1 MEQNCQQD
9 KTLKWM
15 PSLYFA
21 KGLLFVVLFSVTL
34 IMLRQTGQTNATATL
49 CVALCYFP
57 WVTKCWWKSRIN
69 WANHC
74 WRIILLTELILVVA
88 FSLLAYVLSEMWQTT
103 CLLMLIAIITSI
115 HNVAVDTYY
124 NYAVESSPKNF
135 RTIRELAR
143 KLADVVGVGM
153 LVMLV
158 GNLQIVYR
166 NAWLY
171 SWRTALYCVASVF
184 LLLFF
189 WHLIVLPRKSWH
201 QKRKSESMGRLSS
214 KSVVVLLT
222 FFLAP
227 AILCKMTALFL
238 IENQSGGG
246 LGLSPQELGL
256 VLGTVGV
263 IGLTIGLVAGHRL
276 TDRYGVHRI
285 LLPMSFVLFIPS
297 ATYVLFSY
305 WQPESL
311 LLVCVGVLIEQTA
324 FGLGLSTYLC
334 YQSVMPDR
342 ESAKSTM
349 ALVMMLG
356 CAVSGA
362 LQTQLGY
369 NAFFLTTLSLSI
381 VAVFSSRMVGK
392 Y

>member
-1 MEQNCQQD
+1 MEQNHQQNNP
-9 KTLKWM
+9 LKWIS
-15 PSLYFA
+15 SLYFA
-21 KGLLFVVLFSVTL
+21 KGILYVVLFTVTI
-34 IMLRQTGQTNATATL
+34 IMLRQTGQNNATATL
-49 CVALCYFP
+49 CVAMCYLP

-74 WRIILLTELILVVA
+74 WRIILLTELMLVVA
-88 FSLLAYVLSEMWQTT
+88 FCLLAYVLSEMWQST
-103 CLLMLIAIITSI
+103 CLLMLIAITTSI

-124 NYAVESSPKNF
+124 RYAIDCSPKSF
-135 RTIRELAR
+135 STIRELAR

-158 GNLQIVYR
+158 GNLQVVYR

-171 SWRTALYCVASVF
+171 SWRTALYCVATVF

-189 WHLIVLPRKSWH
+189 WHLLVLPRKSWN
-201 QKRKSESMGRLSS
+201 QKRKSESMGRLSP
-214 KSVVVLLT
+214 KSVSLLTT

-263 IGLTIGLVAGHRL
+263 IGLTTGLVTGHRWA
-276 TDRYGVHRI
+276 DRYGVHRL

-297 ATYVLFSY
+297 ATYALLSY
-305 WQPESL
+305 WQPDSL

-324 FGLGLSTYLC
+324 FGSGLSTYLS
-334 YQSVMPDR
+334 YQSTLPDK
-342 ESAKSTM
+342 ELAKSTM
-349 ALVMMLG
+349 AIVMMLG
-356 CAVSGA
+356 CAVSGT
-362 LQTQLGY
+362 LQMQLGY
-369 NAFFLTTLSLSI
+369 NAFFLTTLLLSI
-381 VAVFSSRMVGK
+381 AAVLSARMVGK